1 MQIHSIIRERRLA
14 KHLTQE
20 QLAECLG
27 VTAPAVNKWE
37 KGVSY
42 PDITLLPP
50 LARLLDTD
58 LNTLLCFQ
66 TELSKEETAL
76 FLNTLSETLHQ
87 QGFAAGYALAQEKL
101 RQYPSCGSLLCSTAM
116 TLEGALAMY
125 PPKDGQEEEYQ
136 RQIDAFYSRAA
147 DSQDSE
153 AREQALSQQV
163 NRLMRKKEY
172 AAAQCLLEK
181 MSGPSLVDKG
191 QLEANL
197 LLAQGEFA
205 KAALQME
212 RKLLSALTEVHAAL
226 MTLMEIALKEER
238 DQDAEAIARV
248 DSQAAQLFDLWEY
261 NRYLP
266 YSQLYDARKD
276 RAGQLR
282 MLLPMLRAL
291 THPWE
296 VNKSSLYR
304 HIPQKPGEKELGARM
319 RQVLLRTIQTEDPE
333 LVQQS
338 PELRKLCEQEIS

>member
-37 KGVSY
+37 KGGSY
-42 PDITLLPP
+42 LDITLLPP

-76 FLNTLSETLHQ
+76 FLNTLSETIHQ

-125 PPKDGQEEEYQ
+125 PPKDGREEEYQ

-147 DSQDSE
+147 DSQDPE

-238 DQDAEAIARV
+238 DQDADAIARV

-261 NRYLP
+261 NQYLP

-296 VNKSSLYR
+296 VNKSPLYR